1 MTRRGGDLRSAWGEP
16 ARTPGQ
22 RLLGGNTE
30 TVANTASGSAE
41 VAIESHQA

>member
-1 MTRRGGDLRSAWGEP
+1 MPD
-16 ARTPGQ
+16 Q

-30 TVANTASGSAE
+30 AAARIASGSAE